1 MNPTPMKNRLL
12 AVGAGAALLALGAA
26 GGAWWSQRGAHPA
39 EPAAAPPAASA
50 PAPEGRKILYWYD
63 PMKPDQKFDKPGKSP
78 FMDMALVPRYAD
90 EGDTGGTG
98 LAISTRASQSLG
110 LRLATVEKQALASSI
125 EAVGT
130 VQFSE
135 RDLSIVQARTG
146 GFVERVYARAAG
158 DVIAAGSPLAD
169 VLNPEWVGAQQ
180 EYLAVKAMGDVAL
193 TGAARQRL
201 ALLGMPPALVQRVDE
216 ANHPVPVATITAPN
230 GGVIAELMVR
240 QGMTL
245 SPGMTLAR
253 INGLGT
259 VWLELALPEAQAS
272 QIAVGQAVQARL
284 PALADAV
291 LAGKVAAILPD
302 ANRETRTLRVR
313 VELPNPGQRLRAG
326 MFAQAS
332 LRGPAEEA
340 LLVPADAVIRTGKRA
355 LVYLAGENGQF
366 QPVEV
371 TLGPERDGK
380 LVVRQGLTEGQK
392 VVASGQFLLD
402 SEASLRGIA
411 PRAAA
416 APVREPASASASTPA
431 PAPVAQQVAR
441 HETTGVIE
449 EIDANSLTLR
459 HEAVPALKWPSM
471 TMPFKRAKGLQVQ
484 GLKAGDAVRFQFRA
498 VGDEYEVVA
507 IERSAAHSGHASEP
521 APAPRAGARP

>member
-1 MNPTPMKNRLL
+1 MKSTRIKNSAFAL
-12 AVGAGAALLALGAA
+12 VAGAALLALGAT
-26 GGAWWSQRGAHPA
+26 GGAWWVQRGAHPA
-39 EPAAAPPAASA
+39 EPAAAQPAASA
-50 PAPEGRKILYWYD
+50 PAPEGRKVLYWYD

-78 FMDMALVPRYAD
+78 FMDMQLVPRYAD
-90 EGDTGGTG
+90 EGGADSGG

-110 LRLATVEKQALASSI
+110 LRLATVEKQALSSFI

-130 VQFSE
+130 IQFSE
-135 RDLSIVQARTG
+135 RDVSIVQARTS
-146 GFVERVYARAAG
+146 GFVERVYARAPG

-169 VLNPEWVGAQQ
+169 ALNPEWAGAQQ
-180 EYLAVKAMGDVAL
+180 EYLAVKALGDAAL

-201 ALLGMPPALVQRVDE
+201 ALLGMPPALIQRVDE
-216 ANHPVPVATITAPN
+216 ANRPLPVATITAPN

-245 SPGMTLAR
+245 APGMTLAR

-284 PALADAV
+284 PALGDAV
-291 LAGKVAAILPD
+291 LTGKVAAILPE

-355 LVYLAGENGQF
+355 LVYLAGENGQY

-380 LVVRQGLTEGQK
+380 LVVRRGLTEGQK

-402 SEASLRGIA
+402 SEASLRGIV
-411 PRAAA
+411 PRAVAVPA
-416 APVREPASASASTPA
+416 HEPASASPMAPVPASS
-431 PAPVAQQVAR
+431 PAPVARKAAR
-441 HETTGVIE
+441 HETTGIIE
-449 EIDANSLTLR
+449 AIDAASITLR
-459 HEAVPALKWPSM
+459 HEAVPALKWPPM
-471 TMPFKRAKGLQVQ
+471 TMPFRRVKDLQMQ
-484 GLKAGDAVRFQFRA
+484 GLKAGDPVRFQFRA
-498 VGDEYEVVA
+498 VGDEYEIVA
-507 IERSAAHSGHASEP
+507 MARITPLPKP
-521 APAPRAGARP
+521 ATGPRP